1 MEYEVVNNTEN
12 QQFEIF
18 YEGHK
23 AELVYRLRDGNI
35 YLMHTGVPK
44 ELEGKGI
51 ASALAEYA
59 LNYGKEQKLQRL
71 EELQEKIKDQIIK
84 VKNDF

>member
-59 LNYGKEQKLQRL
+59 LNYGKEQKLQT
-71 EELQEKIKDQIIK
+71 IVYCPF
-84 VKNDF
+84 VKAYMKKKRESNN